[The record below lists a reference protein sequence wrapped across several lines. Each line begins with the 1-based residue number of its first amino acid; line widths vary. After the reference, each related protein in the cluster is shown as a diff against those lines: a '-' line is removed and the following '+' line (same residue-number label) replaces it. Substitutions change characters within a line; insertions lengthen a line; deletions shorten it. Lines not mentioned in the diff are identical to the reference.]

1 MQTNMESNPL
11 NPAEPLE
18 KRPHVDSSANPQSEI
33 LPGDSAVTKAEKVER
48 HGAVDEQ
55 QEFENSPRKRV
66 KLEKS
71 DDASADA
78 AAAERTNERRKGVA
92 PIKQEFLVDV
102 KGNADNGNGFD
113 DDDAE
118 AGGKGRGKTE
128 TAAGRGG
135 KKTKGGQNKGR
146 QFGISR
152 DEIQLC
158 RSRESANEFSPAQ
171 CPFAPKCNKEHDL
184 RKYLK
189 EGKRE
194 DLDTFKGACP
204 IFDIKG
210 RCSAGWRCRF
220 AGAHSKEIEH
230 EDGRKELVQIVND
243 VDDSSTKQK
252 PDDATQNWKDDEDA
266 TGVVNIVSS
275 EDKIN
280 LRKKKFPLPRS
291 DKYTEWLNDRE
302 KDYQR
307 NTSYSKDDTKHENR
321 ADYFEPPLRP
331 SEKRRIYYGP
341 ETPVLAPLTTQ
352 GNLPFR
358 RLCVELGCELTWSEM
373 AMGLPLLQGEKQ
385 EWALMKAHESEMTAP
400 AYYPKNIVHD
410 YDNGKD
416 IRFGAQIAANKPW
429 LAIKTAEVLSDLCPR
444 LRAIDLNCGCPIDLV
459 CNQGAGS
466 QLLDTHGKLE
476 KMLRGMN
483 TVSKDV
489 PITVKIRT
497 GTRDKFPTAEKLCK
511 RLMLGDPQEPELG
524 PAGVAA
530 ITLHGRSRQ
539 QRYTKDANWEY
550 IAECASLVKNLR
562 SSRADVTDTIREP
575 DARDL
580 PATNNGMPYF
590 CGNGDILSHID
601 YNNHIERSGVDACMI
616 GRGALVKPWLFEEI
630 SSNQYL
636 DKSATE
642 RLTYIEKFVRNGLE
656 YWGSDEIGVGTT
668 RRFLLEWLSFTCRYV
683 PIGLLEYLPPKFG
696 DRPPAYRGRNELET
710 LLSSANY
717 KDWIKIRQVFR

>member
-1 MQTNMESNPL
+1 MMESNPL
-11 NPAEPLE
+11 NPEVPLE
-18 KRPHVDSSANPQSEI
+18 KKPSAESTAHPQSEI

-48 HGAVDEQ
+48 HGAVDERHD
-55 QEFENSPRKRV
+55 FDNAPRKRV
-66 KLEKS
+66 KLES
-71 DDASADA
+71 DQPTTEAASEDA
-78 AAAERTNERRKGVA
+78 NGRRKGVA

-102 KGNADNGNGFD
+102 KANAENGNDHFD

-118 AGGKGRGKTE
+118 AGGKGRNNKNEGV
-128 TAAGRGG
+128 AGRGG
-135 KKTKGGQNKGR
+135 KKTKGGQNKAR
-146 QFGISR
+146 QFGSSR

-158 RSRESANEFSPAQ
+158 RSRESANEFSPAP

-189 EGKRE
+189 DGKRE

-204 IFDIKG
+204 IFEAKG
-210 RCSAGWRCRF
+210 KCSAGWRCRF
-220 AGAHSKEIEH
+220 ASAHSKEIEH
-230 EDGRKELVQIVND
+230 EDGRKELVQIVNEAKGD
-243 VDDSSTKQK
+243 KMEQDQG
-252 PDDATQNWKDDEDA
+252 DAAQNWKDDEDA

-275 EDKIN
+275 EAKIN
-280 LRKKKFPLPRS
+280 LRKKKHPLPRS
-291 DKYTEWLNDRE
+291 DKYSQWLNDRE

-307 NTSYSKDDTKHENR
+307 NTSYSNGNTEKHENR

-410 YDNGKD
+410 YDNSKD
-416 IRFGAQIAANKPW
+416 IRFGAQVAANKPW
-429 LAIKTAEVLSDLCPR
+429 LALKTAEVLSDLCPR

-466 QLLDTHGKLE
+466 QLLDSHGKLE

-483 TVSKDV
+483 AVSKEV

-497 GTRDKFPTAEKLCK
+497 GTKDKVPTAEKLCK
-511 RLMLGDPQEPELG
+511 RLLLGDPQEPELG

-562 SSRADVTDTIREP
+562 SSRADATDTIREP

-580 PATNNGMPYF
+580 PASNDGMPYF
-590 CGNGDILSHID
+590 VGNGDILSHID
-601 YNNHIERSGVDACMI
+601 YNNHIDNAGVDACMI

-642 RLTYIEKFVRNGLE
+642 RLTYIERFVRNGLE

-668 RRFLLEWLSFTCRYV
+668 RRFLLEWLSFSCRYV
-683 PIGLLEYLPPKFG
+683 PIGILEHLPPKFG

-717 KDWIKIRQVFR
+717 KDWIKIR